1 MACNYKITIKRVAK
15 LQLCMPTALYSC
27 TNCMGRQCAVH
38 NIEHVQL
45 LLLRRRRLAL
55 VELLLLSVKG
65 WQGGMRPEAEAEAK
79 ALRQLLRR
87 QRQRR

>member
-1 MACNYKITIKRVAK
+1 
-15 LQLCMPTALYSC
+15 
-27 TNCMGRQCAVH
+27 MGRQCAVH

-45 LLLRRRRLAL
+45 LLLRQRRLAL

-65 WQGGMRPEAEAEAK
+65 GQGGMRPEAEAEAK